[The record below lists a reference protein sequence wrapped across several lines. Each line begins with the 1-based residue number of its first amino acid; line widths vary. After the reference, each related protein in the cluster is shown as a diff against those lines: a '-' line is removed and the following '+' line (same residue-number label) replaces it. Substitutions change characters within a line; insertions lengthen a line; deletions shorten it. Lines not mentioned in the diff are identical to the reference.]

1 MFFFFSFPSSQS
13 VRTDFIGGE
22 VLLPCVYSEKL
33 SEPVTAFWRDKDDKV
48 VLDIIESKEHKIDPK
63 FKGRVV
69 SFPDQYKTGNLSILI
84 KGLRADNAG
93 PYNCNIPKV
102 DYQTKMTLKVTGHTN
117 NIWLLRSV
125 KVENVGEK
133 KLSLFCFYSFFSVF
147 NNESF
152 TFTSFIV
159 LLANSSKIQLELFF
173 KTHVRMI

>member
-1 MFFFFSFPSSQS
+1 SGSWLFIALYIFLDSQS

-93 PYNCNIPKV
+93 PYDCNIPKV
-102 DYQTKMTLKVTGHTN
+102 DYQTKMTLKVTGQFGSTSTSLGTPQSISYQN
-117 NIWLLRSV
+117 CLINIYFVYLYFISIFLKCV
-125 KVENVGEK
+125 KYIFSHLNV
-133 KLSLFCFYSFFSVF
+133 
-147 NNESF
+147 
-152 TFTSFIV
+152 
-159 LLANSSKIQLELFF
+159 
-173 KTHVRMI
+173 H

>member
-1 MFFFFSFPSSQS
+1 MTNTVVIYGLVCFILICFKFLFSAS

-84 KGLRADNAG
+84 KGLRAENAG
-93 PYNCNIPKV
+93 PYDCNIPKK
-102 DYQTKMTLKVTGHTN
+102 QCLLLSTN

-133 KLSLFCFYSFFSVF
+133 KLSLFCFYSFFLFSTM
-147 NNESF
+147 NHSP
-152 TFTSFIV
+152 
-159 LLANSSKIQLELFF
+159 LLLSLCC
-173 KTHVRMI
+173 